1 MSGISPILCRTDR
14 GQPRAALPVL
24 DFSLVGSAWYAA
36 RWPLAAR
43 PSLRA
48 HPLLVTTDDDKPT
61 TADDDFSAIDLARRW
76 WDETADFAAAFNIPK
91 LEEDTLP
98 AAVALHTAL
107 EASKESPSDS
117 DFGELAKLTG
127 DYYGACSERTF
138 ADPRV
143 AERLPTVFNLLNG
156 VLVLALL
163 VRLAVRASFSIAPS
177 RAAGAADAA
186 TGAAAKVEG
195 PIGTLMQAL
204 GALRA
209 QILAGIGQLACY
221 AFGNETRQAL

>member
-1 MSGISPILCRTDR
+1 M
-14 GQPRAALPVL
+14 ALL
-24 DFSLVGSAWYAA
+24 SATLVVGVAHA

-48 HPLLVTTDDDKPT
+48 YPLLVTTDDDKPT
-61 TADDDFSAIDLARRW
+61 TADDDVSAIDLARRW

-163 VRLAVRASFSIAPS
+163 RIALPRLLAIQSMGDLYEFAPELGLPT
-177 RAAGAADAA
+177 RDELLGY
-186 TGAAAKVEG
+186 VE
-195 PIGTLMQAL
+195 
-204 GALRA
+204 
-209 QILAGIGQLACY
+209 
-221 AFGNETRQAL
+221 